1 MNTTKIKILQEM
13 HEYESVDFKNK
24 KCFHSEVDQIP
35 ASGDFVTAWKGSYM
49 QVAKSETITS
59 PEGTPEWWV
68 YVRTW

>member
-1 MNTTKIKILQEM
+1 MSTIKIKILQEM
-13 HEYESVDFKNK
+13 YQDKSMEYKNK

-35 ASGDFVTAWKGSYM
+35 ANDDFVTAWNESYM

>member
-1 MNTTKIKILQEM
+1 MSTIKVKILQEM
-13 HEYESVDFKNK
+13 YEDESTEYKNK

-35 ASGDFVTAWKGSYM
+35 TSGDFVTAWNESYM
-49 QVAKSETITS
+49 QVAKSEIITS